1 MNNSILSYFILS
13 FTFFNLNL
21 ADKCTYTVPT
31 NGYTTTYE
39 IECPPNTNTG
49 GSGTNVPTQT
59 QVYYDPTYYNRGYNN
74 MNYQTL
80 GSNTNNVVYYYT
92 DSTGNNYQY
101 TNTNNQA
108 CNCGTM
114 NCQCTTYYYYPTGG
128 SSSAQLRNR
137 PRGLGL
143 LTLPTGVA
151 DERTGPFV
159 PGLYVA
165 GDKPSLKPQTV
176 EDIHLPGQTAH
187 FSGRTKFDPFTQA
200 VAAVYTEDLID
211 SWGFGYAV
219 NGVNN
224 YGLKVKENFD
234 QFADVPLFGNNGGMQ
249 PFINS
254 FVVGSEFDL
263 KKIKDIAANVEV
275 PILGLNEMFDFDGKL
290 FVKGNANGVFQGY
303 WDLPLTLSDPQERA
317 AGSMKYLN
325 YQADRHYHYG
335 HTMPSM
341 NLFLLDKE
349 KIIERL
355 TRNRANPAFVG

>member
-1 MNNSILSYFILS
+1 MDDETDTGPL
-13 FTFFNLNL
+13 
-21 ADKCTYTVPT
+21 VPT

-39 IECPPNTNTG
+39 IECEKSNV

-59 QVYYDPTYYNRGYNN
+59 QVFYDPTFYSHNGNNQNYNP
-74 MNYQTL
+74 L
-80 GSNTNNVVYYYT
+80 GQNQNIIYYT
-92 DSTGNNYQY
+92 DSNGINHQFNN
-101 TNTNNQA
+101 NNNRP
-108 CNCGTM
+108 CVCGTI
-114 NCQCTTYYYYPTGG
+114 NCQCTTTFYYYPTNTG
-128 SSSAQLRNR
+128 SSGCYGNDSQLRTR

-151 DERTGPFV
+151 DERTGPYV

-176 EDIHLPGQTAH
+176 EDIHLPGQQAH

-234 QFADVPLFGNNGGMQ
+234 QFADVPFFGSNGGMQ

-263 KKIKDIAANVEV
+263 KKIKDVAANVEV

-290 FVKGNANGVFQGY
+290 FVKGNGNGVFQGY

-325 YQADRHYHYG
+325 YQADKHYHYG
-335 HTMPSM
+335 HTMPSL

-349 KIIERL
+349 KIMQRL
-355 TRNRANPAFVG
+355 IRNRANPAFVG

>member
-1 MNNSILSYFILS
+1 MVFSTHSIIAIFVIFI
-13 FTFFNLNL
+13 TIGK
-21 ADKCTYTVPT
+21 AEKCTYTVPT

-39 IECPPNTNTG
+39 TDCTSNSNTG
-49 GSGTNVPTQT
+49 GSGTNVPTQS
-59 QVYYDPTYYNRGYNN
+59 QVYYDPTYYNNN
-74 MNYQTL
+74 NNNANFNTV
-80 GSNTNNVVYYYT
+80 GPSSNTMYYT
-92 DSTGNNYQY
+92 DSNGMTYQY
-101 TNTNNQA
+101 T
-108 CNCGTM
+108 
-114 NCQCTTYYYYPTGG
+114 
-128 SSSAQLRNR
+128 QLRNR

-143 LTLPTGVA
+143 LTIPTGVA
-151 DERTGPFV
+151 DERTGPYV

-187 FSGRTKFDPFTQA
+187 FSGRSKFDPFTQA

-234 QFADVPLFGNNGGMQ
+234 QFADVPLFGSNGGMQ

-263 KKIKDIAANVEV
+263 KKIRDVAANVEL

-290 FVKGNANGVFQGY
+290 FVKGNGNGVFQGY

-317 AGSMKYLN
+317 TGSMKYLN

-335 HTMPSM
+335 HTMPSV
-341 NLFLLDKE
+341 NLFMLDKE
-349 KIIERL
+349 KIIQRL
-355 TRNRANPAFVG
+355 IRNRANPAFVG

>member
-1 MNNSILSYFILS
+1 MFIKYIILFINL
-13 FTFFNLNL
+13 FFII
-21 ADKCTYTVPT
+21 
-31 NGYTTTYE
+31 NG
-39 IECPPNTNTG
+39 
-49 GSGTNVPTQT
+49 NV
-59 QVYYDPTYYNRGYNN
+59 NIIF
-74 MNYQTL
+74 YQ
-80 GSNTNNVVYYYT
+80 
-92 DSTGNNYQY
+92 QFIFI
-101 TNTNNQA
+101 
-108 CNCGTM
+108 
-114 NCQCTTYYYYPTGG
+114 
-128 SSSAQLRNR
+128 AQLRNR

-234 QFADVPLFGNNGGMQ
+234 QFADVPLFGSNGGMQ

-263 KKIKDIAANVEV
+263 KKIKDVAANVEL

-335 HTMPSM
+335 HTMPSL

-349 KIIERL
+349 KIIQRL

>member
-1 MNNSILSYFILS
+1 MFIKNIFIFINLSYII
-13 FTFFNLNL
+13 N
-21 ADKCTYTVPT
+21 
-31 NGYTTTYE
+31 
-39 IECPPNTNTG
+39 
-49 GSGTNVPTQT
+49 
-59 QVYYDPTYYNRGYNN
+59 
-74 MNYQTL
+74 
-80 GSNTNNVVYYYT
+80 
-92 DSTGNNYQY
+92 
-101 TNTNNQA
+101 
-108 CNCGTM
+108 
-114 NCQCTTYYYYPTGG
+114 
-128 SSSAQLRNR
+128 AQLRTR

-151 DERTGPFV
+151 DERTGPYV

-176 EDIHLPGQTAH
+176 EDIHLPGQQAH

-234 QFADVPLFGNNGGMQ
+234 QFADVPFFGSNGGMQ

-263 KKIKDIAANVEV
+263 KKIKDVAANVEV

-290 FVKGNANGVFQGY
+290 FVKGNGNGVFQGY

-325 YQADRHYHYG
+325 YQADKHYHYG
-335 HTMPSM
+335 HTMPSL

-349 KIIERL
+349 KIMQRL
-355 TRNRANPAFVG
+355 IRNRANPAFVG